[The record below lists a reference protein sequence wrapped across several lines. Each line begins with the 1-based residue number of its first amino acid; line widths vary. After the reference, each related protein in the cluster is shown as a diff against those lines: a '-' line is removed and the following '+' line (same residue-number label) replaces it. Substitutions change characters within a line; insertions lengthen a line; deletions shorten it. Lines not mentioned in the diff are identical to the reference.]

1 MFYDLPVPVS
11 RMLMILLL
19 GIANLNIQIRIGEF
33 ILNDLS
39 MIWHL
44 VIGVGEYMS
53 NDLLRILTFS
63 HPGLKLSF
71 LITNT
76 RTIINLPHNI
86 LMEFPGRV
94 REYTFDDLSWI
105 SAWLTQAQPIPEQWS
120 TYTTLWKSEFVSTIR
135 PMICYKY
142 QPE

>member
-63 HPGLKLSF
+63 HTGLKLSF

-76 RTIINLPHNI
+76 RTIINLLYNI
-86 LMEFPGRV
+86 LMEFRV
-94 REYTFDDLSWI
+94 REYRL
-105 SAWLTQAQPIPEQWS
+105 
-120 TYTTLWKSEFVSTIR
+120 
-135 PMICYKY
+135 MIYHGY
-142 QPE
+142 QPD

>member
-1 MFYDLPVPVS
+1 MFYELPVPVS

-53 NDLLRILTFS
+53 KDLLRILTFS

-76 RTIINLPHNI
+76 RTIINLLYNI
-86 LMEFPGRV
+86 LMEFRV
-94 REYTFDDLSWI
+94 REYRL
-105 SAWLTQAQPIPEQWS
+105 
-120 TYTTLWKSEFVSTIR
+120 
-135 PMICYKY
+135 MIYHGY
-142 QPE
+142 QPD